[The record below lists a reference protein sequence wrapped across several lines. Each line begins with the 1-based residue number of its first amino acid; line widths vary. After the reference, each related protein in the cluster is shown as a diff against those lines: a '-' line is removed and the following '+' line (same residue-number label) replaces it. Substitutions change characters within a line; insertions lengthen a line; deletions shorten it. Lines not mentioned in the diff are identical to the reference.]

1 MKTVC
6 GEKMDLSP
14 GMVSFVCVPSTWPGL
29 RRKGVYTA
37 GVSDTY
43 AEEKKA
49 GEKKASYQIIAS
61 CKDERKENL
70 IAFCVA
76 CPCGGAC

>member
-1 MKTVC
+1 MVHIEAATVPYYPLKTVC

-49 GEKKASYQIIAS
+49 GEKKQVT
-61 CKDERKENL
+61 K
-70 IAFCVA
+70 
-76 CPCGGAC
+76 